1 MRILALACAMFI
13 FSSSLTA
20 QKDVPAFGK
29 YSDADRN
36 VSKVTYDDG
45 AGAVCLYDVGE
56 TYCSFILSAKL
67 YINTTHTR
75 HVRIKILDKKGLS
88 QADVSLQYASG
99 ANGQTVK
106 KLTAQTVNFND
117 HGEPTVTRLDKSMI
131 FDKKKTKRVNE
142 ITLAFPEVREGSV
155 IEYQYEIE
163 SPGITLMPWYF
174 QHDIPVQHSRYT
186 IDFPYELKIAA
197 QPQGI
202 YQVRQETKEGNSRY
216 KRIFSIDSLPGL
228 RNEAYISNPRD
239 YMQKVTPYMVS
250 LDLPNTY
257 SQPLHRQWN
266 QIVKDLMEDEDFGVQ
281 LKKNIPRTSD
291 LDAMLKGVDDDFKK
305 MEIIHHYVRSNM
317 HWNDI
322 EGIWA
327 MEGVKSAWKEKKG
340 TTGEINLIL
349 VNLLKDAGLKA
360 SPMLVSTHD
369 NGMVD
374 PAITEM
380 WQFNSVMA
388 YVTIGNRFYVLDATD
403 KYTPVHL
410 IPESVLYS
418 QGLAI
423 EKYETYEWG
432 WKQIFDNNRG
442 YTTMVNVFAD
452 IDPNDNI
459 KGSAIVRADDYERV
473 SRTEYL
479 KDDKERYPKSYFRI
493 NDSEP
498 EIDSLEIENTD
509 NENEPLIHRFT
520 FKHALANSGDYHFI
534 NANMF
539 AGMDKNPFT
548 NDERISDVMFRAKQ
562 TYIYDE
568 TFTIPDGFVYD
579 ATPKNMMMRM
589 PDSSIIFK
597 RQSVV
602 DGKTLK
608 VRLELNFNKPVY
620 GYEDYDYFHE
630 FYKKLF
636 SLLNEQYVFKKA

>member
-1 MRILALACAMFI
+1 MAIACALLLLSAPLF
-13 FSSSLTA
+13 A
-20 QKDVPAFGK
+20 QKEVAAFGK

-36 VSKVTYDDG
+36 VSKLTYDEG
-45 AGAVCLYDVGE
+45 AGAVYLYDVGE
-56 TYCSFILSAKL
+56 SYCSFMVTTQV
-67 YINTTHTR
+67 YISTTNTR
-75 HVRIKILDKKGLS
+75 HVRIKILDKKGLN
-88 QADVSLQYASG
+88 QADVKFQYGTG
-99 ANGQTVK
+99 ANGQTVR
-106 KLTAQTVNFND
+106 KLSAQTVNFNSV
-117 HGEPTVTRLDKSMI
+117 GEPVISKLDKSMI

-142 ITLAFPEVREGSV
+142 ITLAFPEVREGSI

-163 SPGITLMPWYF
+163 SPGISLNPWYF
-174 QHDIPVQHSRYT
+174 QHSIPVQYSRYI

-202 YQVRQETKEGNSRY
+202 YNVIQETKQGSSRY
-216 KRIFSIDSLPGL
+216 KKIFSIDSLPGI
-228 RNEAYISNPRD
+228 RNEAYISNPID
-239 YMQKVTPYMVS
+239 YMQKVIPYMVS

-266 QIVKDLMEDEDFGVQ
+266 QVVRDLMEDEDFGVQ
-281 LKKNIPRTSD
+281 LKKNIPRTAD
-291 LDAMLKGVDDDFKK
+291 LDALLKGVDDDYKK

-317 HWNDI
+317 HWNDL

-327 MEGVKSAWKEKKG
+327 LEGVKSAWKDKKG

-369 NGMVD
+369 NGMVNT
-374 PAITEM
+374 AITEL

-388 YVTIGNRFYVLDATD
+388 YVKIKNKYYILDATD
-403 KYTPVHL
+403 KYTPVNL
-410 IPESVLYS
+410 IPQSVLYS

-432 WKQIFDNNRG
+432 WKQIFDDSRG
-442 YTTMVNVFAD
+442 FTTMVNVFAD
-452 IDPNDNI
+452 IDANDNI

-473 SRTEYL
+473 GRTGYL
-479 KDDKERYPKSYFRI
+479 KNDKEHYNKQYLRM
-493 NDSEP
+493 NDAEP
-498 EIDSLEIENTD
+498 EIDSMEIENAD
-509 NENEPLIHRFT
+509 NESEPLIHRFN

-539 AGMDKNPFT
+539 AGLDKNPFT
-548 NDERISDVMFRAKQ
+548 NDDRISDVMFLAKQ

-568 TFTIPDGFVYD
+568 TFTIPEGFVYD
-579 ATPKNMMMRM
+579 ATPKNIMMRM
-589 PDSSIIFK
+589 PDSSIIFR
-597 RQSVV
+597 RQSFVE
-602 DGKTLK
+602 GKTLK
-608 VRLELNFNKPVY
+608 VRLELNFNKPMY